1 MLRPPRRV
9 RPPPRPAR
17 APRARSRAA
26 ARARAAPRARG
37 HDAFVLSMLRK
48 PSTRPNERHVQKW
61 FLGPRLGLPMIRG
74 RQKCPAR
81 GSEPQSTPAAP
92 NRPPASA
99 QCRTCKGPCTLA
111 GGSPRARAT
120 CRACLASPD
129 ASRRALSGLGR
140 TISPRDR
147 RRERE
152 AQTCAIAFV
161 GSIHHAGACKLTHGI
176 AWCEKV
182 TVLVR
187 RIGTGQLGRGGVTV
201 LAHWD
206 GTGHRA
212 AT

>member
-1 MLRPPRRV
+1 MLRPPPRA

-37 HDAFVLSMLRK
+37 RDAFVLSMLRK
-48 PSTRPNERHVQKW
+48 PSTRANERHVQKW

-74 RQKCPAR
+74 RQKCPAS

-120 CRACLASPD
+120 CRACLASPN

-140 TISPRDR
+140 TASPRDR
-147 RRERE
+147 SRERE
-152 AQTCAIAFV
+152 ARTCAIA
-161 GSIHHAGACKLTHGI
+161 SLLHSPHRRMQTCACK
-176 AWCEKV
+176 
-182 TVLVR
+182 
-187 RIGTGQLGRGGVTV
+187 
-201 LAHWD
+201 
-206 GTGHRA
+206 RA
-212 AT
+212 AE

>member
-1 MLRPPRRV
+1 MTYPATDKIDTITTCRLPPAVLKHREY
-9 RPPPRPAR
+9 
-17 APRARSRAA
+17 
-26 ARARAAPRARG
+26 RG
-37 HDAFVLSMLRK
+37 ELCLNSLNSLCKVVM
-48 PSTRPNERHVQKW
+48 
-61 FLGPRLGLPMIRG
+61 PMIRG
-74 RQKCPAR
+74 RQKCPAS

-152 AQTCAIAFV
+152 ARTCTIAFV
-161 GSIHHAGACKLTHGI
+161 GSIHHAGACKLTHGTLKKLTKRGKGKSHD
-176 AWCEKV
+176 E
-182 TVLVR
+182 R
-187 RIGTGQLGRGGVTV
+187 RAGAETKQN
-201 LAHWD
+201 D
-206 GTGHRA
+206 GAPR
-212 AT
+212 